1 MSDGGKVFKD
11 QSGKPLTRRV
21 TEDEI
26 SKTVSYLENLTGL
39 DFSEV
44 KDEDGYPE
52 KWLGS
57 TGRGD
62 DSGDID
68 LSVDESEITKDQL
81 IEKLKSAGF
90 NAADIKKAGDNVHV
104 KTPIGGNPENGFAQ
118 TDFMFSGDTKWQR
131 FIMHGGEAKHILLA
145 SLARHK
151 GLKYS
156 YKNGLIDESS
166 GEATKDPNKIAK
178 TLLGQM
184 ATPKHILTV
193 EGILSVIRRL
203 PDYDQMVAQAKET
216 LSKKGIELPESEKIE
231 SYQTGT
237 PEWFRR
243 MMETCK

>member
-11 QSGKPLTRRV
+11 ASGKPSTRRV
-21 TEDEI
+21 TQEEI
-26 SKTVSYLENLTGL
+26 SKTIPYLEDLTDL
-39 DFSEV
+39 DFSEGHD
-44 KDEDGYPE
+44 DEGYPI

-57 TGRGD
+57 TGRGE

-68 LSVDESEITKDQL
+68 LSVDSSEITKEQL
-81 IEKLKSAGF
+81 IEKLKSAGVDS
-90 NAADIKKAGDNVHV
+90 ADIKKSGDNVHL
-104 KTPIGGNPENGFAQ
+104 KTPIGGDPQNGFAQ
-118 TDFMFSGDTKWQR
+118 TDFMFSDDTEWQR

-184 ATPKHILTV
+184 ANPKHILTV
-193 EGILSVIRRL
+193 EGILSVIQKL
-203 PDYDQMVAQAKET
+203 PDYDQMVAQARET
-216 LSKKGIELPESEKIE
+216 LAKKGIALPESEKIE

-243 MMETCK
+243 MMEACK